1 MDIKRFAWKLAS
13 RAISP
18 AWAFQRFSDASNP
31 TQYSDRS
38 RPSPRVLMCKVS
50 YNKYGGYC
58 VPLSSR
64 HRPAARKVL
73 DGKVHEPQTVAFILA
88 NCGTGDVVQAGAY
101 FGDFLPAL
109 GGGVAADAKV
119 WCFEPNRENY
129 RCAAVT
135 VAINGLAN
143 IELANAGLGSRD
155 EVLSVKVA
163 DEHGRALGGA
173 SEIVEE
179 PTDAH
184 AQPVRIVAIDSAVPP
199 DRHVS
204 IIQLDV
210 EGYEEQ
216 ALKGALETIGR
227 CLPILILEVLPTSTL
242 LESDWFFENIRR
254 LGYTKS
260 CNLHRNVVFACTSV
274 ANSVI
279 KA

>member
-1 MDIKRFAWKLAS
+1 
-13 RAISP
+13 
-18 AWAFQRFSDASNP
+18 
-31 TQYSDRS
+31 
-38 RPSPRVLMCKVS
+38 MCKIS
-50 YNKYGGYC
+50 YNQYGGYC

-64 HRPAARKVL
+64 HRPAVRKVL

-129 RCAAVT
+129 RCAAIT

-155 EVLSVKVA
+155 EMLSVRVV

-173 SEIVEE
+173 SEIVAESA
-179 PTDAH
+179 DAH
-184 AQPVRIVAIDSAVPP
+184 AQPVRIVAVDNVVAP

-204 IIQLDV
+204 ILQLDV
-210 EGYEEQ
+210 EGYEQQ
-216 ALKGALETIGR
+216 ALKGALKTIRR

-242 LESDWFFENIRR
+242 LESEWFCENIRR
-254 LGYTKS
+254 LGYNERCK
-260 CNLHRNVVFACTSV
+260 LHRNIVFACGSV
-274 ANSVI
+274 AGRSSDTEAGKI
-279 KA
+279 KSGAWDSNTRAGV